1 MVPHLVASPN
11 GVSLIAQGAPIPAV
25 QYNFSGVSLSTKKVA
40 LLVGFTRELFQ
51 SSNADALVR
60 AMLAENLARL
70 AWTAFCSMQPR
81 ATLRVRQVCATALLL
96 CGRQGTSWDNRV
108 SHSSALDQS
117 NEAHIALS
125 LRSAL
130 VEAKRRSVHPF
141 RKTTMQ

>member
-96 CGRQGTSWDNRV
+96 LAALIQCGMSAI
-108 SHSSALDQS
+108 HSSA
-117 NEAHIALS
+117 
-125 LRSAL
+125 
-130 VEAKRRSVHPF
+130 RRHRDTDVDGYFKSWLL
-141 RKTTMQ
+141 